1 MSFLF
6 SLIHNFRSC
15 FFFFF
20 SFCMS
25 CTSIISLQ
33 LFLFWL
39 TPTEIVVLSF
49 FLSFFLSLVLPVAW
63 AVDLAVQGCKYHCR
77 FFHPC
82 PLTFTD
88 THIRSCTPHCV
99 QRVRLCAHFELPG
112 TVLHE
117 RFHTI
122 VPSHQSYIPLCAGNL
137 LMPSTRFSVVAIRQ
151 SQSVVFRAWQHLAVR
166 LWISGGSHF
175 DPCFDNFC

>member
-1 MSFLF
+1 M
-6 SLIHNFRSC
+6 
-15 FFFFF
+15 FF
-20 SFCMS
+20 
-25 CTSIISLQ
+25 
-33 LFLFWL
+33 LFLFFL
-39 TPTEIVVLSF
+39 HVLHFHYITATFPFLIDTHWNCCAF